1 MDCISGLCVALWNHP
16 WEDHATKTITQNGAN
31 PAEVSKNIGKT
42 FIPVTQCLGVWFL
55 GGRTGFRPLNFFGR
69 VQRLV
74 DFFRCFFLGGGNFW
88 CKICFTG
95 RYVCFFC
102 NGFISFR
109 VFCCK
114 FIMLMDCVCWQTDF
128 KGDRSAT
135 FSPQKPT
142 RVWKIILRFL
152 KRDLTQAVCL
162 WGEWLSMPII
172 CAVNKHQQT
181 DWKQENGVSLGR
193 ALLSLVQLIELL
205 QFFFPDVMLISLTL
219 RTRCNITPTPNSSI
233 HNSDWKKNEV
243 FIDDSL
249 SRYDQSSE
257 TMI

>member
-1 MDCISGLCVALWNHP
+1 MD
-16 WEDHATKTITQNGAN
+16 
-31 PAEVSKNIGKT
+31 
-42 FIPVTQCLGVWFL
+42 FY
-55 GGRTGFRPLNFFGR
+55 
-69 VQRLV
+69 
-74 DFFRCFFLGGGNFW
+74 RCFFGGEGNLW
-88 CKICFTG
+88 CKNLFDWEICL
-95 RYVCFFC
+95 FFC
-102 NGFISFR
+102 NGLISFR
-109 VFCCK
+109 VFCWK
-114 FIMLMDCVCWQTDF
+114 FTMLMECVCWQTDY

-135 FSPQKPT
+135 FSPQKPR

-205 QFFFPDVMLISLTL
+205 QFFSQMLCLYLWLCGHDAISPPPPILPFT
-219 RTRCNITPTPNSSI
+219 IVI
-233 HNSDWKKNEV
+233 EKKHEV